1 MVIEYLTRLVK
12 RAVGDRKLELYS
24 IGGAQ
29 IENHLAFA
37 NDVTFFYRASSKS
50 LTDLKEVLAEFKA
63 FSGLRINAGK
73 SSVIL
78 SKRVTDKAE
87 MAAILG
93 FQLKELPIKYLGTPL
108 TGKLIRY
115 KDCDDLLAELR
126 SILTR

>member
-50 LTDLKEVLAEFKA
+50 LTALKEVLAEFKA